1 MRKKFDLR
9 KIKRINLNLL
19 KRLPPEEKR
28 ITIPTVFTLIRILL
42 TPFIVI
48 SMIAGNWGFA
58 FGLFLTAC
66 ITDTIDGSLARYL
79 NAKTFLGACL
89 DPIGDKLLILSIF
102 FTLAFVKTPL
112 FVIPLWF
119 VLLVLCKE
127 LILVFGALFLFIRK
141 GNLEVR
147 PTMLGKL
154 TTVAQMSFIMWLFAC
169 YFFRWMPVKTY
180 YTMLSILLLLI
191 GLSLIQYMR
200 IGLQQ
205 QSAQ

>member
-1 MRKKFDLR
+1 MRKKIDLS
-9 KIKRINLNLL
+9 KIKKINLNLL

-28 ITIPTVFTLIRILL
+28 ITIPTIFTLLRIFL

-48 SMIAGNWGFA
+48 AMIAGNWGFA
-58 FGLFLTAC
+58 FGLFLVAC

-127 LILVFGALFLFIRK
+127 LILVFGALFVFIHQ
-141 GNLEVR
+141 GHIEIQ

-154 TTVAQMSFIMWLFAC
+154 TAVAQMSFIMWLFAC

-180 YTMLSILLLLI
+180 YTMLGILLILI
-191 GLSLIQYMR
+191 SFSLIQYMR
-200 IGLQQ
+200 IGLK
-205 QSAQ
+205 QSIK

>member
-1 MRKKFDLR
+1 MRQKFDLR
-9 KIKRINLNLL
+9 KIKKINLNLL

-28 ITIPTVFTLIRILL
+28 ITIPTVFTLIRIFL
-42 TPFIVI
+42 TPFII
-48 SMIAGNWGFA
+48 GAMIANDWGLA

-66 ITDTIDGSLARYL
+66 ITDTVDGSLARYL
-79 NAKTFLGACL
+79 HAKTFLGACL
-89 DPIGDKLLILSIF
+89 DPIGDKLLILSVF

-141 GNLEVR
+141 GHLEVQ

-154 TTVAQMSFIMWLFAC
+154 TTVAQMSFIMWLFTC

-180 YTMLSILLLLI
+180 YSMLGILLVLI
-191 GLSLIQYMR
+191 SFALIQYMR

-205 QSAQ
+205 SAR